1 MFYCLCVPSG
11 GVPKATEEITR
22 TSITVLPSISEV
34 RPAIRTSS
42 VNEALVSTLV
52 VPDLETSHPVV
63 PGGSVNIPPSATVT
77 SGSRVLTGGAGV
89 SLGLSTD
96 SESQGGETDPPAEKK
111 SGWLLKTL

>member
-1 MFYCLCVPSG
+1 MGESL
-11 GVPKATEEITR
+11 KANEEITR

-34 RPAIRTSS
+34 LPAFRTSS

-52 VPDLETSHPVV
+52 VPDLETSHPAV
-63 PGGSVNIPPSATVT
+63 PSGSVNIPLSATVT

-96 SESQGGETDPPAEKK
+96 SESQGGETIP
-111 SGWLLKTL
+111 LLRKDQASC